1 MGEILAKRW
10 VDNLAP
16 LLFLLVT
23 VAIFG
28 SLIPDFFAA
37 SSLANA
43 ARQLG
48 EFGFVV
54 LAMMIVMVGGGI
66 DLSVGSNFALG
77 NFVALAAMNIG
88 NAPVWLGLLA
98 TLGAC
103 GLVGLLNGALV
114 GYLRL
119 RAFLTTLVTL
129 IIVRAVVDM
138 LLLRYAVTIS
148 AGMPD
153 SDLWAWIGEGSVA
166 GVPFS
171 AALLLVAVVVGHVL
185 LSRTRPGWR
194 IMAVGGSRRSAHNA
208 GISVRRTVCGTYVVS
223 GLLCGV
229 AGFLY
234 AARLSSA
241 GADAGAGLELERAD
255 GRDPRRQQPGRRPR
269 LDGQGADG
277 RHHRAHYPERR
288 RAPRPAERLGLHGAR
303 P

>member
-1 MGEILAKRW
+1 MPDAGAIGGNADALGSGARRPTLADHAARLRYQLFPDHVVGEILAKRW

-48 EFGFVV
+48 EFGFIV
-54 LAMMIVMVGGGI
+54 LAMMIVMLGGGI

-98 TLGAC
+98 TLAAC

-148 AGMPD
+148 ER
-153 SDLWAWIGEGSVA
+153 SCSYC
-166 GVPFS
+166 S
-171 AALLLVAVVVGHVL
+171 
-185 LSRTRPGWR
+185 SRTIRNPR
-194 IMAVGGSRRSAHNA
+194 
-208 GISVRRTVCGTYVVS
+208 
-223 GLLCGV
+223 
-229 AGFLY
+229 
-234 AARLSSA
+234 AR
-241 GADAGAGLELERAD
+241 
-255 GRDPRRQQPGRRPR
+255 
-269 LDGQGADG
+269 
-277 RHHRAHYPERR
+277 
-288 RAPRPAERLGLHGAR
+288 
-303 P
+303 